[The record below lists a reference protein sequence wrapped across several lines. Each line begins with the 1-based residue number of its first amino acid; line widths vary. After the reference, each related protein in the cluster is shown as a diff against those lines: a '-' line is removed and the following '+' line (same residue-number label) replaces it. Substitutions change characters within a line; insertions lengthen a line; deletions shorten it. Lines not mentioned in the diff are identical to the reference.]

1 MILCRKYGVS
11 FDCSGE
17 NVEKHW
23 GNVDSREMMGLIGQV
38 LLEMSIKQDHVDFTW
53 FYHST

>member
-53 FYHST
+53 FYH